1 MKKIHELQEQYLKD
15 YKDIPR
21 DDNERLHYLINTL
34 NLSDEYKDKV
44 YDIDKMMEEQLAYT
58 TYTIILYEEPVGK
71 PRPRFKR
78 IKGKNQVYSGNEYYK
93 KKAFKEILTKEELDQ
108 FRHNL
113 ISTPCIIDYNVY
125 LKTPKAFNKL
135 DTLLAEIGAI
145 RPLNK
150 PDWDNIGKE
159 YSDLF
164 NELIWIDD
172 IVVISATLNKFY
184 SILPRIEI
192 TFHVANAFYNK
203 YQLNLMKKKL
213 PNRTFSYFQKGIL
226 KEG

>member
-1 MKKIHELQEQYLKD
+1 MKKIQDIQEQYARD

-21 DDNERLHYLINTL
+21 EKDERLQYLIKEHNI
-34 NLSDEYKDKV
+34 SDKIYEEAQEVQRLMTQDMT
-44 YDIDKMMEEQLAYT
+44 YDE
-58 TYTIILYEEPVGK
+58 YTIILYEEPVGK

-78 IKGKNQVYSGNEYYK
+78 IKGRNQVYSGNEYYK
-93 KKAFKEILTKEELDQ
+93 KKAFKQILTQEELDQ
-108 FRHNL
+108 FKDKL
-113 ISTPCIIDYNVY
+113 ISTPCAIKYNAY
-125 LKTPKAFNKL
+125 LKTPSTFNKL

-164 NELIWIDD
+164 NELVWIDD
-172 IVVISATLNKFY
+172 IIVISATVNKFY

-192 TFHVANAFYNK
+192 TFYVANAFFNK
-203 YQLNLMKKKL
+203 YQYNLMKKKL
-213 PNRTFSYFQKGIL
+213 PDREFNYFQKGIL
-226 KEG
+226 MKG